1 MNLTEPITLNTL
13 TDAALLDLQA
23 AIRAELARH
32 AALLDL
38 QAAIRAELARRAA
51 LYGTP
56 TERA

>member
-1 MNLTEPITLNTL
+1 MKITANLTLNTL
-13 TDAALLDLQA
+13 TDAELFDLQD
-23 AIRAELARH
+23 AIRADADR
-32 AALLDL
+32 LDL

>member
-1 MNLTEPITLNTL
+1 MNLTEPMTLNTL
-13 TDAALLDLQA
+13 TD
-23 AIRAELARH
+23 

>member
-1 MNLTEPITLNTL
+1 MTLTGPIALNTW
-13 TDAALLDLQA
+13 TD
-23 AIRAELARH
+23 